1 MHELSIVMS
10 IIDIAEKEIYK
21 AGGGIVEEI
30 ELDIGQLSTIEMEA
44 FDFAWQQGIKGSFLE
59 DAKLVV
65 NRITGKAICLE
76 CDLEFPIENYYDS
89 CPVCNGHFNQI
100 IQGKELKVKTI
111 TVASNQSAVASH
123 Q

>member
-1 MHELSIVMS
+1 MS
-10 IIDIAEKEIYK
+10 IIDITEKEINN

-59 DAKLVV
+59 DAKLIV
-65 NRITGKAICLE
+65 NRIKGKAKCLE
-76 CDLEFPIENYYDS
+76 CDLEFQIENYYDS
-89 CPVCNGHFNQI
+89 CPVCGGHFNQVM
-100 IQGKELKVKTI
+100 QGKELRVKTI
-111 TVASNQSAVASH
+111 TVASSQSTVTSS

>member
-10 IIDIAEKEIYK
+10 IIDIAEKEINK
-21 AGGGIVEEI
+21 EGGGIVEEI

-59 DAKLVV
+59 DAKLMV
-65 NRITGKAICLE
+65 NRIEGIAKCLE
-76 CDLEFPIENYYDS
+76 CNLEFPIENYYDS
-89 CPVCNGHFNQI
+89 CPVCGGHFNQI

-111 TVASNQSAVASH
+111 TIATCSGV
-123 Q
+123 

>member
-10 IIDIAEKEIYK
+10 IIDITEKEINK

-44 FDFAWQQGIKGSFLE
+44 FDFAWHQGIKGSFLE
-59 DAKLVV
+59 DAKLKV
-65 NRITGKAICLE
+65 NRIEGKAKCLE

-89 CPVCNGHFNQI
+89 CPVCGGHFNQI

-111 TVASNQSAVASH
+111 TVASNLSPVASR

>member
-21 AGGGIVEEI
+21 AGGGIVGEI

-59 DAKLVV
+59 DAKLIV
-65 NRITGKAICLE
+65 NRIEGKAKCLE
-76 CDLEFPIENYYDS
+76 CDIEFPITNYYDS
-89 CPVCNGHFNQI
+89 CPVCGGHFNQI

-111 TVASNQSAVASH
+111 TVASNQSAVDSR